1 MSCCKVHRLYYCKDQ
16 VQIHSHRHLRSWR
29 NSVPGPMAKVTQLSV
44 ATGVSVIG
52 RPESCVPA
60 PLILPGSL
68 GLKAQLSQAD
78 S

>member
-1 MSCCKVHRLYYCKDQ
+1 
-16 VQIHSHRHLRSWR
+16 
-29 NSVPGPMAKVTQLSV
+29 MAKVTQLSV